1 MPKIE
6 FDQYGL
12 LKASINSFG
21 LNMLLLASGIFAF
34 DLFDAKEFKKKKKF
48 SEGCWLVQSSVW
60 DKLENIMNERK
71 LKTIYLSLGFC
82 HKTRKTNFLVFF
94 FLFRKHIYCLYMITI
109 L

>member
-34 DLFDAKEFKKKKKF
+34 DLFHAKEFQKKI
-48 SEGCWLVQSSVW
+48 SEGCWLVGSELCMGQA
-60 DKLENIMNERK
+60 RK
-71 LKTIYLSLGFC
+71 Y
-82 HKTRKTNFLVFF
+82 
-94 FLFRKHIYCLYMITI
+94 YE
-109 L
+109 

>member
-34 DLFDAKEFKKKKKF
+34 DLFHAKEFQKKKIR
-48 SEGCWLVQSSVW
+48 EGCWLVQSPVW

-71 LKTIYLSLGFC
+71 LKTIYLKLSLGFC
-82 HKTRKTNFLVFF
+82 HKTWKTNFLVFF
-94 FLFRKHIYCLYMITI
+94 FFLENMYMITI

>member
-34 DLFDAKEFKKKKKF
+34 DLFHAKEFLKKKI

-82 HKTRKTNFLVFF
+82 HKTRKTNFLGFFF
-94 FLFRKHIYCLYMITI
+94 FLEDIYIVCI
-109 L
+109 

>member
-1 MPKIE
+1 
-6 FDQYGL
+6 
-12 LKASINSFG
+12 
-21 LNMLLLASGIFAF
+21 MLLLASGIFAF
-34 DLFDAKEFKKKKKF
+34 DLFHAKEFQKKSVK
-48 SEGCWLVQSSVW
+48 GAGWLVQSSVW

-82 HKTRKTNFLVFF
+82 HKTRKTNFLGFF

>member
-21 LNMLLLASGIFAF
+21 LNTLLLASGIFAF
-34 DLFDAKEFKKKKKF
+34 DLFHAKEFQKKIKN
-48 SEGCWLVQSSVW
+48 SVKGAGW
-60 DKLENIMNERK
+60 
-71 LKTIYLSLGFC
+71 
-82 HKTRKTNFLVFF
+82 
-94 FLFRKHIYCLYMITI
+94 FRALYGTSWKI